1 MHGHWPGHSWH
12 AAKEML
18 ELNYTHTTPIG
29 AMTDSAI
36 SSAPFLVHDD
46 LDPLDIDMLR
56 KITPVEQSGA

>member
-1 MHGHWPGHSWH
+1 
-12 AAKEML
+12 ML

-36 SSAPFLVHDD
+36 SSAQFLVHDD